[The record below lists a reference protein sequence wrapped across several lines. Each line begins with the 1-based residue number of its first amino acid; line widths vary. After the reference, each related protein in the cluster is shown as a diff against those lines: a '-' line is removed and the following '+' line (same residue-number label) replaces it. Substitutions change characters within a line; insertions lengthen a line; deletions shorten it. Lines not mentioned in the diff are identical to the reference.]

1 MKIYLLFSFVI
12 LVAFQG
18 IAQSSKVETNQ
29 VAIGFSYGAN
39 DIINAIEYRFEKMI
53 IDYFL
58 DTSRNTFTLKLREV
72 NKTKTKFLNSGE
84 VLFFDLSTEK
94 LKWSKP
100 INYATTEFQ
109 QFPDYLLESSLTH
122 SYSLNL
128 ESGQVKWEAK
138 TDIYHIHK
146 ATNIGIGYPFLKP
159 YQKPSNVLK
168 GIDINTGD
176 EVWQRIIHRDYGW
189 NEVITLNDSTVGIV
203 ASGIQAV
210 NIHDGSG
217 WAYYTTTGTEKIDGK
232 STAAMTA
239 MGVGLGLLTGYYAYG
254 VGINVI
260 TDIVSNV
267 IFFEN
272 KLFITSFEKIACIDA
287 LTGRVLWSNPLSD
300 KLVSS
305 NHLYLDNNVLYQIN
319 LGRAKSNNHLIKMG
333 EPYIVEYDPQTGKQ
347 GFYTPFPFDGF
358 IVDHKMNET
367 SIDILSGQ
375 QLVRI
380 DKKSG
385 QIIKQLN
392 LTLEKGEEFVSR
404 LDFPV
409 YYKENEKFYD
419 IREGNTNSQ
428 FIRTAKNQLLMI
440 NEELEYESK
449 FSLYDFYNEVGRYG
463 ELLILQKEG
472 HISVIDENQK
482 EIATIMNNG
491 IAMVSHKFLLIIQD
505 NAVIKIDLDLLRQNY
520 FGSI

>member
-1 MKIYLLFSFVI
+1 MKIHLLFSFVV
-12 LVAFQG
+12 LFVFQG
-18 IAQSSKVETNQ
+18 FSQSTKVQINQ
-29 VAIGFSYGAN
+29 VPIGFSYFHN
-39 DIINAIEYRFEKMI
+39 DSINAVEYRFDKMI

-84 VLFFDLSTEK
+84 ILFFDLSAEK

-109 QFPDYLLESSLTH
+109 QFPDYLLESSLTN

-189 NEVITLNDSTVGIV
+189 NEVINLNDSTVGIV

-239 MGVGLGLLTGYYAYG
+239 VGVGLGLLTGYYAYG
-254 VGINVI
+254 VAINVI
-260 TDIVSNV
+260 TNIVSNV

-287 LTGRVLWSNPLSD
+287 LTGRVIWSNPLSN

-305 NHLYLDNNVLYQIN
+305 NHLYLDNNILYQIN
-319 LGRAKSNNHLIKMG
+319 LGRAKSNNNLIKMG

-347 GFYTPFPFDGF
+347 GFYTPFTFEG
-358 IVDHKMNET
+358 IIIDHQMNEA
-367 SIDILSGQ
+367 SIDIISNQ
-375 QLVRI
+375 EFVRI
-380 DKKSG
+380 DKVNGK
-385 QIIKQLN
+385 IIKELN
-392 LTLEKGEEFVSR
+392 LSLEKGEEYVSR
-404 LDFPV
+404 LDFPIFF
-409 YYKENEKFYD
+409 KENEKFYNPQD
-419 IREGNTNSQ
+419 ENPNSY
-428 FIRTAKNQLLMI
+428 FIITAKNQLIMI
-440 NEELEYESK
+440 NDELEYEGK
-449 FSLYDFYNEVGRYG
+449 FSLSDFYTVVGGYKD
-463 ELLILQKEG
+463 LLILQKDG
-472 HISVIDENQK
+472 IISVIDEK
-482 EIATIMNNG
+482 HIEIATVKNLG
-491 IAMVSHKFLLIIQD
+491 VAMVSDKFLLIIQD
-505 NAVIKIDLDLLRQNY
+505 EAVKKLALDLLKQL
-520 FGSI
+520 